1 MTLTSAQ
8 VYVEPLKRASP
19 PIIPGDRMQNF
30 ITDVFW
36 NMDQILAYHRR
47 MLSEFFERQR
57 EQHPLVQSVADIVLD
72 STSPLLFLVS

>member
-1 MTLTSAQ
+1 
-8 VYVEPLKRASP
+8 
-19 PIIPGDRMQNF
+19 MQNF